1 MGEEKESIVDAEYT
15 ELKDESKS
23 EFVGM
28 GEKEAKAL
36 QPVVQRF
43 MESYAKKEATLSDEQ
58 WLNEQMAKELPEK
71 TTTEIQTMSRDI
83 LTEVATFDRNMA
95 SINAACDA
103 GQSREDWF
111 QEQVQAASVGVGVN
125 DYGNYLANIDRT
137 LYQANTQMMRA
148 VTTNAGEV
156 SQCFNLD
163 GFIAEQQHV
172 NSFNAQAAL
181 ERQSYRA
188 EVLAPEPGET
198 YGLNSF
204 DVAIKDVKSGKI
216 LHQYQFKFGQDAQ
229 ATIRLLKDGGYNNQ
243 RFIVP
248 TEQLDEIRK
257 AFPGKSVS
265 DVLGGTE
272 KVPTRSEGMTKAQAK
287 QYQHDIQDKN
297 QIKAMDWNS
306 YSTKE
311 LAFHLGK
318 NAAMAGLGGAALATG
333 IHLAAKVVKGEK
345 IRGEEVVEVAL
356 TTGADAGVKAA
367 AVGALKVGVEKGM
380 VPMLVKGTPVG
391 VLSNIV
397 CLGIENAKIMAK
409 FAKGEISGIKA
420 MDCMAR
426 TSVATV
432 YGLGWCTEGAAI
444 GAAACSFIPVVGTVV
459 GGVVGGMVGY
469 AAGSK
474 FGSAVYSGAKK
485 IASVAKSAV
494 KSAYHAVKSIG
505 RTICSGVKSVGNA
518 VASLFGF

>member
-1 MGEEKESIVDAEYT
+1 MNEEKDIIIDAEYT
-15 ELKDESKS
+15 EVKDGIQPK
-23 EFVGM
+23 FAGM
-28 GEKEAKAL
+28 GEKEAREL

-43 MESYAKKEATLSDEQ
+43 MESYARKEAAVSDEQ
-58 WLNEQMAKELPEK
+58 WLYGQLAKELPEK

-83 LTEVATFDRNMA
+83 LDGVAAFDRNMA
-95 SINAACDA
+95 SINGACDA
-103 GQSREDWF
+103 GQSKEEWF
-111 QEQVQAASVGVGVN
+111 QEQVQAASVGVGIN

-204 DVAIKDVKSGKI
+204 DVAIRDIKSGKI
-216 LHQYQFKFGQDAQ
+216 MHQYQFKFGQDAQ
-229 ATIRLLKDGGYNNQ
+229 ATIRLLKDGCYNNQ

-248 TEQLDEIRK
+248 SEQLEEIRK

-287 QYQHDIQDKN
+287 QYQQDIQDKN

-306 YSTKE
+306 YSTRN

-318 NAAMAGLGGAALATG
+318 NAALAGLGGAALATG
-333 IHLAAKVVKGEK
+333 IHLAAKVVKGEE

-356 TTGADAGVKAA
+356 TTGADAGIKAA

-380 VPMLVKGTPVG
+380 VPILVKGTPIG

-397 CLGIENAKIMAK
+397 CMGIENVKIMAK

-420 MDCMAR
+420 LDCMAR

-432 YGLGWCTEGAAI
+432 YGLSWGAGGATI
-444 GAAACSFIPVVGTVV
+444 GAMACSFIPVVGTVV
-459 GGVVGGMVGY
+459 GGVIGGMIGY

-485 IASVAKSAV
+485 IASAAKSAV
-494 KSAYHAVKSIG
+494 KSVWHAVKSVG
-505 RTICSGVKSVGNA
+505 SAICSGIKSFGSALV
-518 VASLFGF
+518 SLF